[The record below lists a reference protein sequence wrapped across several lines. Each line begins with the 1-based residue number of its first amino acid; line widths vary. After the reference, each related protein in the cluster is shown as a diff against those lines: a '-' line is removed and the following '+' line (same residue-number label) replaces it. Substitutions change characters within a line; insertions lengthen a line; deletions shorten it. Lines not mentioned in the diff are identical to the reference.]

1 MYDLTL
7 TGLRGC
13 ISQEDTKGALQ
24 LLRSALNSG
33 LMQPRDGVELMLV
46 VRDGTREQ
54 VLDAIAKLRGGVP
67 GCYRYIPVADYASA

>member
-7 TGLRGC
+7 SGLRGC

-24 LLRSALNSG
+24 LLRIALNNG
-33 LMQPRDGVELMLV
+33 LMQPRDAVEIMLV

-67 GCYRYIPVADYASA
+67 GCYRYIPATNYASS

>member
-24 LLRSALNSG
+24 LLRAALNSG
-33 LMQPRDGVELMLV
+33 LLQPRDGVELMLV
-46 VRDGTREQ
+46 VHDGTCEQ
-54 VLDAIAKLRGGVP
+54 VLDAITKLRGGVP
-67 GCYRYIPVADYASA
+67 GCYRYIPAADYAAA

>member
-24 LLRSALNSG
+24 LLRTALNSE
-33 LMQPRDGVELMLV
+33 LMQPRDAVELMLV

-54 VLDAIAKLRGGVP
+54 MLEAIAKLRGGVP
-67 GCYRYIPVADYASA
+67 GCYRYIPVADYAYA

>member
-13 ISQEDTKGALQ
+13 ISQEDRKAALQ
-24 LLRSALNSG
+24 LLRGALNG
-33 LMQPRDGVELMLV
+33 ELIQPRDAVELMLV

-54 VLDAIAKLRGGVP
+54 MLDAITTLRSGVP
-67 GCYRYIPVADYASA
+67 GCYRYIPAADHAAA